1 MLHLCV
7 VIAMTLSQNT
17 ISIFFNNNPFI
28 DIVKEHKSNVQ
39 GVNLPAL

>member
-17 ISIFFNNNPFI
+17 ISIFSIIILFI